1 MREVLRTNDPVRLSW
16 LQVLLRDQGVE
27 ALVLDTHTS
36 ILEGSAG
43 AIMRRLVVSDDDY
56 DQACRVLAE
65 SGEAAS

>member
-27 ALVLDTHTS
+27 AMVLDTHTS

-43 AIMRRLVVSDDDY
+43 AIMRRLVVSDDDF
-56 DQACRVLAE
+56 DQACRVLEE
-65 SGEAAS
+65 SGEA

>member
-1 MREVLRTNDPVRLSW
+1 MREVLRTNDLVRLSW

-43 AIMRRLVVSDDDY
+43 AIMRRLAVSDDDY
-56 DQACRVLAE
+56 DQACRILEE
-65 SGEAAS
+65 SGEV